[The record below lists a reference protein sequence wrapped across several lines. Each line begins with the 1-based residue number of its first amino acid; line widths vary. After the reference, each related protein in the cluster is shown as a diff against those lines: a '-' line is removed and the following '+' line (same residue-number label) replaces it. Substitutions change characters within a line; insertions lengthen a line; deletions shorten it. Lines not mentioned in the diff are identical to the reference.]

1 MKKPTRVASVGEI
14 PPGKSLKVK
23 LGNEYIAIFN
33 HSGSFYAIQNRCPHQ
48 NADLA
53 DGYIRNNQVYCP
65 MHNWAFDIKTG
76 AFAFNPGQKIK
87 TYPVEIRNNE
97 IFILYDSHI
106 R

>member
-1 MKKPTRVASVGEI
+1 
-14 PPGKSLKVK
+14 
-23 LGNEYIAIFN
+23 
-33 HSGSFYAIQNRCPHQ
+33 
-48 NADLA
+48 
-53 DGYIRNNQVYCP
+53 

-76 AFAFNPGQKIK
+76 AFAFNPGQNIK

>member
-1 MKKPTRVASVGEI
+1 MKI
-14 PPGKSLKVK
+14 I
-23 LGNEYIAIFN
+23 N
-33 HSGSFYAIQNRCPHQ
+33 YAIEINTHGSISADCDGIRSQSGKINFEKL
-48 NADLA
+48 DLA